1 MKNFK
6 IIAFA
11 LVAFIFAVSC
21 VKDDVVN
28 YGKGDRIVGFKNSQ
42 SSYIYTDDDVDPVH
56 ISEPINLVGGSNGTV
71 SDQDIVIP
79 FSVDAS
85 STALAGTHYT
95 IDATASLTLTAG
107 ADFVQL
113 PLTIIP
119 TALPGNDP
127 RTIVINLGEP
137 TTPGVVVAEDKKQ
150 ITITIAKCASD
161 LAGTYSLEVTRVDNG
176 EVYTFPYEQ
185 ITELSLGVYETS
197 TTGPYDDLV
206 DDGAP
211 RNGFIFKDV
220 CQSIQVDVQNL
231 GDYYSNL
238 VEGDE
243 DAGSVR
249 LDPVTGQVVSI
260 TIKYSIRGF
269 SAGVARRYFTAV
281 YTKL

>member
-6 IIAFA
+6 LIAFA
-11 LVAFIFAVSC
+11 LVAFVFAVSC

-42 SSYIYTDDDVDPVH
+42 ASYIYTDEDVDPVH

-71 SDQDIVIP
+71 SDVDIVIP
-79 FSVDAS
+79 FTVDPS
-85 STALAGTHYT
+85 STAEAGSHYT

-113 PLTIIP
+113 PITVIP
-119 TALPGNDP
+119 TNLPGNNP
-127 RTIVINLGEP
+127 KTIVINLGEP
-137 TTPGVVVAEDKKQ
+137 TTPGVIVADNKKQ
-150 ITITIAKCASD
+150 ITITIAKCASE
-161 LAGTYSLEVTRVDNG
+161 LEGTYSLEVTRVDNG
-176 EVYTFPYEQ
+176 VVYNFPNEQ

-220 CQSIQVDVQNL
+220 CQSIQVDEQNL

-238 VEGDE
+238 VEGDV
-243 DAGSVR
+243 DAGSVT
-249 LDPVTGQVVSI
+249 LHPVTGEVVSI

-269 SAGVARRYFTAV
+269 ASGVARRYFVAV